1 MTRTTPELM
10 TSLPEG
16 SIFVFGSNASGQ
28 HGGGAALVAARNF
41 GAEWGVGEGLAGQS
55 YGLPTMEGREAFE
68 RAAARFVA
76 YAEQHPEL
84 TFWLTKVG
92 CGIAGYAEA
101 EVRDWFAA
109 TPPNVVKPPG
119 W

>member
-1 MTRTTPELM
+1 
-10 TSLPEG
+10 
-16 SIFVFGSNASGQ
+16 
-28 HGGGAALVAARNF
+28 
-41 GAEWGVGEGLAGQS
+41 
-55 YGLPTMEGREAFE
+55 MEGREAFE

-92 CGIAGYAEA
+92 CGIAGYAED
-101 EVRDWFAA
+101 EVKGWFAH
-109 TPPNVVKPPG
+109 TPPNVVKPAG

>member
-1 MTRTTPELM
+1 MTRTTPERL

-16 SIFVFGSNASGQ
+16 NIFVFGSNAGGQ
-28 HGGGAALVAARNF
+28 HGGGAAHTAVRSF

-55 YGLPTMEGREAFE
+55 YALPTMEGREAFE
-68 RAAARFVA
+68 QAAARFVA
-76 YAEQHPEL
+76 YAGEHPEL

-101 EVRDWFAA
+101 EVRGWFAE
-109 TPPNVVKPPG
+109 TPPNVVKPAG